1 MTAAASMLGAGFR
14 TDRVPATLG
23 AEIHLSHSDGR
34 GKAPLLLLHGY
45 PQTHAM
51 WHKVAAEL
59 ATHFHVV
66 CPDLRGYGD
75 SSKPDTDE
83 RHAPYSKRAMA
94 QDMVEVME
102 ALGYRQFAVAG
113 HDRGARVTHRL
124 CLDHA
129 ERVSRACV
137 MDITPTYH
145 MYETADREF
154 ATTYFHWFFL
164 IQPYPFPE
172 RLLEPVAEYYLRS
185 RLLRWGAHHATA
197 FAPHIVDEYLRCF
210 CHPAAIHASCEDYRA
225 AATIDLEHD
234 SADLGRNKIR
244 CPLLVLW
251 GARGFVGKHYDVLGV
266 WRDWVEEAQ
275 QVEGGALDCGHFL
288 AEEQPE
294 ETVRR
299 LLAFFGRS

>member
-1 MTAAASMLGAGFR
+1 MIAATSMLGAGFR
-14 TDRVPATLG
+14 TDRIPTLG

-34 GKAPLLLLHGY
+34 GKPPLLLLHGY
-45 PQTHAM
+45 PETHAM

-59 ATHFHVV
+59 AARFHVV

-102 ALGYRQFAVAG
+102 ALGYREFAVAG

-164 IQPYPFPE
+164 IQPHPFPE

-197 FAPHIVDEYLRCF
+197 FARRIPALLLR
-210 CHPAAIHASCEDYRA
+210 P
-225 AATIDLEHD
+225 
-234 SADLGRNKIR
+234 
-244 CPLLVLW
+244 
-251 GARGFVGKHYDVLGV
+251 
-266 WRDWVEEAQ
+266 
-275 QVEGGALDCGHFL
+275 GGD
-288 AEEQPE
+288 P
-294 ETVRR
+294 R
-299 LLAFFGRS
+299 LLRGLPRGGDDRHGT